1 VSVLTKY
8 FENEKDNIA
17 FDKCI
22 TIMANMMLKYG
33 PMLLK
38 KLEYEKILGE
48 DTVTVDKPLNQ
59 KKLIGRLGAYQK
71 TYTELKKKTAA

>member
-1 VSVLTKY
+1 MTKY

-48 DTVTVDKPLNQ
+48 DTVTIDKPLNQ
-59 KKLIGRLGAYQK
+59 KKVSSRLRAYWNAYEK
-71 TYTELKKKTAA
+71 LNEKDAA

>member
-1 VSVLTKY
+1 MTKY

-48 DTVTVDKPLNQ
+48 DTVTIDKPLNQ
-59 KKLIGRLGAYQK
+59 KKVSSRLRAYWSAYAK
-71 TYTELKKKTAA
+71 LKAEDAA

>member
-1 VSVLTKY
+1 MTKY

-33 PMLLK
+33 PMLLR

-48 DTVTVDKPLNQ
+48 DTVRIDKPLNP
-59 KKLIGRLGAYQK
+59 KKFSSRLGAY
-71 TYTELKKKTAA
+71 LKAYEKLKEKDAA

>member
-1 VSVLTKY
+1 MKKY

-48 DTVTVDKPLNQ
+48 DAVTIHKPLNP
-59 KKLIGRLGAYQK
+59 KKVNSRLRAYWNA
-71 TYTELKKKTAA
+71 YTKLKAEEAA